1 MTTIAYRDGVLAGDT
16 LTTANG
22 NRDGY
27 MQKVR
32 RVGRVLIGF
41 CGPISKGLKFEQWVK
56 DGMTGDSPYHGG
68 DSGNGI
74 VVSTAGIVCWSGAGP
89 WPVTTEFYALGSGT
103 ELAMGAME
111 LGATAE
117 QAVAVAAK
125 HNVDTGGQIT
135 VLRLAA

>member
-1 MTTIAYRDGVLAGDT
+1 MTTIVYRSGTLAGDT

-27 MQKVR
+27 VQKVR

-41 CGPISKGLKFEQWVK
+41 SGPIATGLKFEQWVK
-56 DGMTGDSPYHGG
+56 GGMVGNGPYEGG
-68 DSGNGI
+68 DQGNGI
-74 VVSTAGIVCWSGAGP
+74 VVSAAGVVCWAGAGP
-89 WPVTTEFYALGSGT
+89 WPVTTDFYALGSGAD
-103 ELAMGAME
+103 LAMGALE
-111 LGATAE
+111 CGATAE

-125 HNVDTGGQIT
+125 HNVDTGGPIT